1 MEPTLEQRR
10 SPVRTLV
17 VTWAALMLLTVLS
30 LHGDAVVAE
39 VAALRWGAALTKL
52 ILIAW
57 VFMELSECRRRWFG
71 IALAL
76 FLGTIA
82 TVWSVLP
89 PS

>member
-1 MEPTLEQRR
+1 
-10 SPVRTLV
+10 
-17 VTWAALMLLTVLS
+17 
-30 LHGDAVVAE
+30 VVAE